1 MRQLHV
7 RHPLL
12 QDIAQ
17 CLLDLFPS
25 NADVSEVGPEQ
36 APSLFM
42 SWRTSG
48 VANHPGNVAWGVHY
62 RFDPQLLRAGP
73 EFTDDARRAMCN
85 RVREM
90 SRHLRF
96 DYADPTAT
104 SLFVVDVAASPVA
117 A

>member
-1 MRQLHV
+1 MRQLNV

-12 QDIAQ
+12 HDIAR

-25 NADVSEVGPEQ
+25 NADVSEVGPEL
-36 APSLFM
+36 APSLFV

-62 RFDPQLLRAGP
+62 RFDPQLLKSGTELTREAC
-73 EFTDDARRAMCN
+73 DLARE

-96 DYADPTAT
+96 DYADPQAT
-104 SLFVVDVAASPVA
+104 SLFIVDVPSAVFET
-117 A
+117 